1 MEIDGERIIRK
12 SKKAPKW
19 IVCGYIV
26 CILAI
31 IWAIYSGYNKQENQ
45 LPRSIDFSTDGAIGM
60 AENKYVY
67 FSVEGLSEQIAI
79 CEHSE
84 GDSDKERYY
93 IAINNGFM
101 YILDLD
107 LETVELLKSLQD
119 DTCFSNKNEVELNPI
134 TIYGVTE
141 KIPKELKQI
150 IIDICNKRS
159 GEENKVTLENFD
171 SYFGRVLLNVKRE
184 PTYIR
189 IENIVII
196 VAAIVI
202 ILLLILH
209 VAMKIEKIKSKK
221 YLKENKYEEEFTS
234 QLKEYIEE
242 DHYKHKVLLTKDFLV
257 DVKYGGFST
266 FKFSDVKWVH
276 IYNTNSYIVPSTS
289 IEVYLR
295 DGKTNFECVEI
306 KGKPTEEFWGIF
318 DKICERV
325 PEDCL
330 KGFTKENVKSFKEY
344 KNQLKK
350 ERGNSNG
357 K

>member
-19 IVCGYIV
+19 IVFGYII
-26 CILAI
+26 CILVI
-31 IWAIYSGYNKQENQ
+31 MWAIYSGANHQEEK
-45 LPRSIDFSTDGAIGM
+45 LPEPTDFTTDGAIGM
-60 AENKYVY
+60 SENKYVS

-79 CEHSE
+79 CEESI
-84 GDSDKERYY
+84 DDTDKERYY
-93 IAINNGFM
+93 IAINNGYM

-107 LETVELLKSLQD
+107 LETAEKLKLLQD
-119 DTCFSNKNEVELNPI
+119 YTYFSENNHTTVNPI

-141 KIPKELKQI
+141 KIPQQLKQI
-150 IIDICNKRS
+150 VIDICNERS
-159 GEENKVTLENFD
+159 GEENKVTIENFD
-171 SYFGRVLLNVKRE
+171 TYFGSVLLNVKRT
-184 PTYIR
+184 PTYFG
-189 IENIVII
+189 IENVEIIIALIVIS
-196 VAAIVI
+196 
-202 ILLLILH
+202 ILIILH

-221 YLKENKYEEEFTS
+221 YLKKNKYEEEFTT
-234 QLKEYIEE
+234 QLREYIEE
-242 DHYKHKVLLTKDFLV
+242 DHYKHKVILTKDFLV

-276 IYNTNSYIVPSTS
+276 IYNTKSYVTPSSS

-306 KGKPTEEFWGIF
+306 KGNPTDEFWGIF

-330 KGFTKENVKSFKEY
+330 KGFTKDNIKAFKEY
-344 KNQLKK
+344 KKQLKK
-350 ERGNSNG
+350 KGE
-357 K
+357 

>member
-1 MEIDGERIIRK
+1 MEIDGEQIIRK

-26 CILAI
+26 CILVI
-31 IWAIYSGYNKQENQ
+31 ILAIYSASQKQENQ
-45 LPRSIDFSTDGAIGM
+45 LPDPIDFTTDGAIGM
-60 AENKYVY
+60 AENKYVS

-79 CEHSE
+79 CEE
-84 GDSDKERYY
+84 FKGDADKERYY
-93 IAINNGFM
+93 IAINNEYM

-107 LETVELLKSLQD
+107 LETVELLQSLQD
-119 DTCFSNKNEVELNPI
+119 NKYFSNENRETLQPI

-141 KIPKELKQI
+141 KIPIELKQI
-150 IIDICNKRS
+150 VIDICNEKS

-171 SYFGRVLLNVKRE
+171 MYFGSVLLNVKRA
-184 PTYIR
+184 PIYIGM
-189 IENIVII
+189 ENIIII
-196 VAAIVI
+196 VATIVI
-202 ILLLILH
+202 ILLVILH
-209 VAMKIEKIKSKK
+209 FAMKIEKNKSKK
-221 YLKENKYEEEFTS
+221 YLKKNKYEEELTS

-276 IYNTNSYIVPSTS
+276 IYSANSYITQSTS

-330 KGFTKENVKSFKEY
+330 KGFTKENIKSFREY
-344 KNQLKK
+344 KTQLKK
-350 ERGNSNG
+350 GRGKTNG